1 MCKDKFHT
9 INKLYLMFL
18 MLSFLCQHA
27 KKGLQT
33 LQPLISRMS
42 SSFTLHILGRR
53 HTKMFSE
60 NSGEMC

>member
-18 MLSFLCQHA
+18 MLSFLGQHA

-33 LQPLISRMS
+33 LAAPYQSKVII
-42 SSFTLHILGRR
+42 LHAPYTR
-53 HTKMFSE
+53 
-60 NSGEMC
+60 